1 MKLLHKIV
9 IPRIA
14 ASWETVA
21 DYLEYEP
28 EYKQLIRKNKNNN
41 PQECCVELLEDWLR
55 SDRGVF
61 PKSWTVLINTLKD
74 IKDLTASTEKI
85 IIDLSYGD
93 IKID

>member
-1 MKLLHKIV
+1 MKLLRQIV

-28 EYKQLIRKNKNNN
+28 EYKQLIKRKRHNDA
-41 PQECCVELLEDWLR
+41 QECCVELLEDWLC
-55 SDRGVF
+55 SDRGVS

-85 IIDLSYGD
+85 IIELSYGD